1 MMDAKIKKLHTIS
14 DIEAL
19 PEGRRAELFNGVMYD
34 IAPPTREHQRIVTEL
49 ARVIGNYIKD
59 NRGKCEVN
67 VAPFAVYLNQ
77 DDYNYVEPDIVVV
90 CDEEKLDNK
99 GCHGAPDWI
108 IEVVSESSIQND
120 YMRKMMKYGS
130 IGVKEYWI
138 VDPLKHSVRVL
149 DFAHETTGDF
159 DFSELVQTGIYPDL
173 HINISQLI
181 DQ

>member
-1 MMDAKIKKLHTIS
+1 MMDIKTEKLNTIS

-19 PEGRRAELFNGVMYD
+19 PEGQRAELFDGVMYD
-34 IAPPTREHQRIVTEL
+34 MAPPSRDHQRLVTGL
-49 ARVIGNYIKD
+49 SASIYQYIKD
-59 NRGKCEVN
+59 NKGQCEVN

-90 CDEEKLDNK
+90 CDEKKLDNK

-120 YMRKMMKYGS
+120 YMRKMIKYGS
-130 IGVKEYWI
+130 AGVKEYWI

-159 DFSELVQTGIYPDL
+159 DFSESIQVGIYAGL
-173 HINISQLI
+173 RINISQLFG
-181 DQ
+181 